1 MDFVTI
7 DVYDHPP
14 GGALRWSRAAR
25 SALRG
30 SIPGLRSVTVNHTN
44 HATHQLIPN
53 MIPGGRALVAAW
65 DSPQSARDAFRG
77 PLRSIICDECR
88 FSLDGEIVR
97 VRLQEAHHTWHGW
110 LPSDDGAGPIAKSD
124 PLVVVVHG
132 VLKPRHLA
140 RFVANNVHAAS
151 RAAHH
156 PGHRGSVDI
165 SSSLP
170 FEHTSVSLWES
181 MGAAI
186 DYAYPPGGHASA
198 MKYAQQQDTH
208 RTGVFLRIKPTA
220 SSGSLGLAEPAFPD
234 LPAAVRG

>member
-1 MDFVTI
+1 M
-7 DVYDHPP
+7 
-14 GGALRWSRAAR
+14 
-25 SALRG
+25 
-30 SIPGLRSVTVNHTN
+30 TVNHSN
-44 HATHQLIPN
+44 HATHELIPK

-65 DSPQSARDAFRG
+65 NSPDHARDAFRG
-77 PLRSIICDECR
+77 PLRSVLSDPRR

-97 VRLQEAHHTWHGW
+97 VRLQEDHHNWHGW
-110 LPSDDGAGPIAKSD
+110 IPSDEGAGSISKKD

-140 RFVANNVHAAS
+140 RFVRNNVHAAS

-181 MGAAI
+181 LGAAI
-186 DYAYPPGGHASA
+186 DYAYPPGGHATA

-208 RTGVFLRIKPTA
+208 RTGVFLRIKPVA
-220 SSGSLGLAEPAFPD
+220 STGSLGLDEPAYPD